1 MSTVSATADIAAT
14 PTRRI
19 SGNLT
24 WLIALLAFAVASP
37 FVFSDY
43 HVFQLTQIV
52 VYAIAVLG
60 FNLLTGF
67 SGQISLGNGSF
78 YALGAYTSV
87 ILMSRVGVPYWA
99 APPLAG
105 GL

>member
-1 MSTVSATADIAAT
+1 MSQVSATADIATT

-19 SGNLT
+19 SSGML
-24 WLIALLAFAVASP
+24 WLLALFAVALAIP
-37 FVFSDY
+37 FTMSDY
-43 HVFQLTQIV
+43 HVFQATQIV

-87 ILMSRVGVPYWA
+87 VLMTRAGVPY
-99 APPLAG
+99 
-105 GL
+105 